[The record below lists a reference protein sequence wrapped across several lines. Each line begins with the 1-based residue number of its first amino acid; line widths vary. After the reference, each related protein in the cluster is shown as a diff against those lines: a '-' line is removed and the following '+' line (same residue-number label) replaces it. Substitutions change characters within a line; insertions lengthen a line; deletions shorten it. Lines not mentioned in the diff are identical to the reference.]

1 VTDVKSESPLHCPVF
16 APGARYR
23 WDDVRQQH
31 QVVFPEGVLVLNESA
46 AAIVRL
52 CDGRSTEDVIS
63 ALREQID
70 AVDLSSDV
78 HELLDRLAK
87 KGLLRDG
94 DS

>member
-1 VTDVKSESPLHCPVF
+1 VNVVKSDSPLYHPVF

-31 QVVFPEGVLVLNESA
+31 QIVFPEGVLILNESA

-52 CDGRSTEDVIS
+52 CDGRSTDDLIRALQEQTGEADLSEDV
-63 ALREQID
+63 R
-70 AVDLSSDV
+70 
-78 HELLDRLAK
+78 ELLERLAQ